1 MLLQLDCM
9 EIQGDAKQDPK
20 QCSTLVKSDVS
31 PSSPAGM
38 VGFFLNAISIVS
50 FLTVKEMRNPS
61 NFFVFNLAVA
71 DLCLNINGLTAAY
84 ASYVRYESVVLC
96 LCVFNITAES
106 FKHSLERNQKQSHSL
121 TTQPMANC

>member
-1 MLLQLDCM
+1 
-9 EIQGDAKQDPK
+9 
-20 QCSTLVKSDVS
+20 
-31 PSSPAGM
+31 M

-84 ASYVRYESVVLC
+84 ASYLRYEGVLSALSVWFIFLNHSGKTSSVPLKRKQESRPYNAVFSQVLGNTE
-96 LCVFNITAES
+96 LRNPGENPFYAECKVHLS
-106 FKHSLERNQKQSHSL
+106 QPTQSH
-121 TTQPMANC
+121 

>member
-1 MLLQLDCM
+1 
-9 EIQGDAKQDPK
+9 
-20 QCSTLVKSDVS
+20 
-31 PSSPAGM
+31 M

-84 ASYVRYESVVLC
+84 ASYLRYEGALFVFGFFVL
-96 LCVFNITAES
+96 L
-106 FKHSLERNQKQSHSL
+106 
-121 TTQPMANC
+121 

>member
-1 MLLQLDCM
+1 M
-9 EIQGDAKQDPK
+9 EKQDSR
-20 QCSTLVKSDVS
+20 QCCALIKVMCDPLVL
-31 PSSPAGM
+31 AGM

-84 ASYVRYESVVLC
+84 ASYVRYE
-96 LCVFNITAES
+96 CVTFSLISQQKTSSIDLEKKKVTA
-106 FKHSLERNQKQSHSL
+106 LRYGL
-121 TTQPMANC
+121 WLIVG